1 MFFLET
7 VTTQGSHHYVVTHV
21 NCQLVLELSRPLGKQ
36 AGESRLEP
44 PLLSLDILAGMQ
56 QPLGQGNA
64 WTTFPFL
71 AREGAWHWVHL
82 PLTSCGSLQCSGL
95 WVEASPAFSRSMRT
109 ASGGTDW
116 EVLSEEVTYRCGW
129 EYSLRVS
136 RLLQCSGCRTAFT
149 PSSLASLGTA

>member
-1 MFFLET
+1 MWSPMST
-7 VTTQGSHHYVVTHV
+7 ASWYWNWADHWV
-21 NCQLVLELSRPLGKQ
+21 NRQESLGWN
-36 AGESRLEP
+36 L

-95 WVEASPAFSRSMRT
+95 WVEASPAFSRSMRI

-149 PSSLASLGTA
+149 PSSLASRGTA

>member
-1 MFFLET
+1 MWSPMST
-7 VTTQGSHHYVVTHV
+7 ASWYWNWADHWV
-21 NCQLVLELSRPLGKQ
+21 NRQESLGWN
-36 AGESRLEP
+36 L

-71 AREGAWHWVHL
+71 AQEGAWHWVHL
-82 PLTSCGSLQCSGL
+82 PLTSCGSLQYSGL
-95 WVEASPAFSRSMRT
+95 WVEASPAFSRSMRI

-136 RLLQCSGCRTAFT
+136 RLLQCSGCCTAFT
-149 PSSLASLGTA
+149 LSSLASLGTA